1 MNHRIDEKK
10 KEMMSF
16 GKKKH
21 FPWGKVHFMGS
32 WLAEIEIFEHR
43 L

>member
-21 FPWGKVHFMGS
+21 FPWGNVYFMGS
-32 WLAEIEIFEHR
+32 RLAEKEIFEHH

>member
-1 MNHRIDEKK
+1 MDEKQ

-16 GKKKH
+16 GEKKN

-32 WLAEIEIFEHR
+32 WLAEKEILEHR